1 MQIDTVVPQM
11 ERLSNE
17 VRGDPLQM
25 LEVQCAA
32 YRAYS
37 QILHNQIKYL
47 NRKNAAARKTKEMQ
61 NTATTSHE
69 IQFRAL
75 LEQELLSE
83 NYNCFVD
90 HVNET
95 FKNAFL
101 GAGENWLK
109 LGASIISKET
119 TFEVLKE
126 MKVKLPLCYTFF
138 VTLSVSP
145 SQKGRS
151 RYEQSSHEKEL
162 MGLLAFLRGA
172 RQRNCKKLT
181 WWALVNTIVYM
192 SRGVTKIAIQKSVD
206 DRDALS
212 ISACINNKL
221 PQIRNSMENSAK
233 RLLARET
240 FVLVGFD
247 NMQVVKPLKSQ
258 RDGRS
263 SCSITGTV
271 MYALCMDYI
280 LPKIGM
286 KLLGPSDKI
295 HTIQDAKRIVNGSVV
310 VTAKGV
316 DGVCTEVNLPSHAWS
331 LILTEPP
338 CEFTFIQ
345 PTPRIVIESWPFA
358 INELSFEKSKTEIL
372 FSPNPSKAQACM
384 SAKNLREIYS
394 LINSC
399 KQFKKYLSKR
409 SLIDELTSDANE
421 WSISIASV
429 FSVIT
434 RSKKRLEN
442 ATSFPARL
450 SALYGALSEN
460 SSKVS
465 ILPLSEHDDIS
476 IAGAEKNLAK
486 IIELVSLS
494 SGIDYRH
501 FYIAG

>member
-1 MQIDTVVPQM
+1 MISAKQGALLFNHIKQQFYDNGLGNDLDGVIQFHHVYPTTKVLFLKGAVSTNSHGKDICNQQMDLKQMRNLFQQQEGITVSCEFNFITRKSSRVNSGGGLQIYWNDIVDLQSGIELYVKREKHFVAKDFYAYFGGTQNKMQIDTVVPQM

-263 SCSITGTV
+263 SYSITGTV

-280 LPKIGM
+280 LPKIG
-286 KLLGPSDKI
+286 
-295 HTIQDAKRIVNGSVV
+295 T
-310 VTAKGV
+310 
-316 DGVCTEVNLPSHAWS
+316 TEV
-331 LILTEPP
+331 
-338 CEFTFIQ
+338 
-345 PTPRIVIESWPFA
+345 
-358 INELSFEKSKTEIL
+358 
-372 FSPNPSKAQACM
+372 
-384 SAKNLREIYS
+384 
-394 LINSC
+394 SC
-399 KQFKKYLSKR
+399 CFH
-409 SLIDELTSDANE
+409 
-421 WSISIASV
+421 
-429 FSVIT
+429 
-434 RSKKRLEN
+434 
-442 ATSFPARL
+442 
-450 SALYGALSEN
+450 
-460 SSKVS
+460 SSS
-465 ILPLSEHDDIS
+465 
-476 IAGAEKNLAK
+476 
-486 IIELVSLS
+486 
-494 SGIDYRH
+494 
-501 FYIAG
+501 